1 MYEAGI
7 ASQGFLATDYRG
19 YQYISSMRWGVTIA
33 IVMSIAA
40 ATLLVNACRKSTHGR
55 FPAPTPMPVPIP
67 LDFPTP
73 VYDFEQYP
81 VTEEGFALGRKL
93 FHENRLSKYL
103 DVTCGSCHQ
112 QHAAYTTF
120 DHDLGHGTNHQHTT
134 RNVPVI
140 FNMAWQ
146 HEFEWDGRVP
156 SLQEQML
163 SCLVASEKMDMQEG
177 EAIAMLGGQAE
188 YRELFGKA
196 FGDENISGERI
207 ASALAQF
214 VASLVSADSKYDRVK
229 KGDAVFNSSEALGY
243 ALFQQH
249 CNSCHAEPL
258 FTDLSYR
265 NNGLTINPYHADYGR
280 MEVTGR
286 REDSLKFKVPTLR
299 NVMLTGYFAHD
310 GRFVAV
316 SEFLNHYS
324 AGIVPSPTL
333 DPLLAGGIPLS
344 NLEKFYLQEF
354 LFTLTDSTLIS
365 NPKFDAP

>member
-1 MYEAGI
+1 MIVLGI
-7 ASQGFLATDYRG
+7 AMGALFINS
-19 YQYISSMRWGVTIA
+19 
-33 IVMSIAA
+33 
-40 ATLLVNACRKSTHGR
+40 CRKSNRSR
-55 FPAPTPMPVPIP
+55 FAAPTPMPVAIPPGFPEPI
-67 LDFPTP
+67 
-73 VYDFEQYP
+73 YDFARYT

-93 FHENRLSKYL
+93 FHDDRLSKHL

-156 SLQEQML
+156 SLQGQML
-163 SCLVASEKMDMQEG
+163 ACLTASEKMDMQEG
-177 EAIAMLGGQAE
+177 EAVAMLGGQSE

-207 ASALAQF
+207 ADALAQF
-214 VASLVSADSKYDRVK
+214 VSSLVSADSKYDRVK

-310 GRFVAV
+310 GRFMAV
-316 SEFLNHYS
+316 SEFLNHYA
-324 AGIVPSPTL
+324 AGIESSPTL
-333 DPLLAGGIPLS
+333 DPSLAGGIPLS
-344 NLEKFYLQEF
+344 DLEKFYLQEF
-354 LFTLTDSTLIS
+354 LFTLSDSTLIGD
-365 NPKFDAP
+365 PRFDAP